1 MRKLLNY
8 CRLRYHLR
16 VHCHP
21 HLTAVADDVAVAA
34 GAMAMNLYHPKVE
47 SSRVK
52 ISAYD
57 QSGPNWVRLTTWVA
71 GPSKLWR
78 LW

>member
-1 MRKLLNY
+1 MRKQLNY

-21 HLTAVADDVAVAA
+21 HLTAVADDVAA

-47 SSRVK
+47 SLRVK